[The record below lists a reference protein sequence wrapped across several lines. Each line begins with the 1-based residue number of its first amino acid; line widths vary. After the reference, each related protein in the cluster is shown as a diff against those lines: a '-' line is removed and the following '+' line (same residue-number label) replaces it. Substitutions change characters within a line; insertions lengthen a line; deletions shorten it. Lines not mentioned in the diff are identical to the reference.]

1 MVNEQRQPPNAASVA
16 RRARVC
22 VMPNS
27 FSGVHLDGS
36 TLEGGGQLLRNAIA
50 LSAIQQIPVRI
61 DRIRQN
67 RPSGGGLK
75 AQHVVG
81 ELPSNPSPAGT

>member
-1 MVNEQRQPPNAASVA
+1 MRSALTGLRVASRPLSTMA
-16 RRARVC
+16 TH
-22 VMPNS
+22 M
-27 FSGVHLDGS
+27 LIDGS